1 MSYVEEVMSSSRER
15 KLTEKGMQYQAGLLQ
30 EKRRSLEKAIR
41 KDISEL
47 EKVCRTDG
55 NKSEFKEKFEKLNKL
70 FEDFMKVH
78 AQCQIILRKSDKTF
92 SEKAESYSHRS
103 QKKSM
108 ASSRSSKSIQ
118 LKVKEE
124 RARIAELEIEA
135 SFLRQQQQQEYEEEE
150 KKKAARNERK
160 LADGGVG
167 QVDQLT
173 ELVTRLQ
180 APDIELDTFNGD
192 PLEFLFFITTFAEA
206 VETKIKDQ
214 RGRLTRLLKY
224 LTGEPKD
231 LVSSCVYL
239 SSSECYKEAKR
250 MLTDRYGD
258 PYKIMSA
265 YRKEIKAWPKLKAND
280 STSFSKF
287 SQIQMHNE
295 VQWKQLVR

>member
-1 MSYVEEVMSSSRER
+1 MLKLEMAKSSAKLKIFEEESEVASSVSEDQEYVKEYIKKIKE
-15 KLTEKGMQYQAGLLQ
+15 QN
-30 EKRRSLEKAIR
+30 KA
-41 KDISEL
+41 DISEQMLKDL
-47 EKVCRTDG
+47 EQD
-55 NKSEFKEKFEKLNKL
+55 
-70 FEDFMKVH
+70 
-78 AQCQIILRKSDKTF
+78 
-92 SEKAESYSHRS
+92 
-103 QKKSM
+103 
-108 ASSRSSKSIQ
+108 
-118 LKVKEE
+118 
-124 RARIAELEIEA
+124 
-135 SFLRQQQQQEYEEEE
+135 EEEE

-250 MLTDRYGD
+250 MLTDRYRD

-280 STSFSKF
+280 STSFNSDA
-287 SQIQMHNE
+287 Q
-295 VQWKQLVR
+295 